1 MRTTV
6 RLLQKLQ
13 FLSAVFLSIV
23 FLSCGGGSST
33 QNPDPNPNPNPGVA
47 DATITVNPNPTFQTW
62 QAWRFTVRSPKLQ
75 TPSGCLTLANGIL
88 NAYMND
94 LVNDLGMNGMRLEQ
108 HRSQGLEAAANDNA
122 DPQQLNLAAFVP
134 GLESPLPNDPCGSLP
149 KVDVIPKLVVPY
161 RNLVISRTEPFEL
174 YVSFVY
180 GQFADQP
187 AWWQNNPQ
195 EAAEAAQAYVTWF
208 RQNFGFAPDWFTYN
222 EPNSGYFGSNQW
234 MGNFTV
240 ALGAK
245 FQSMGVATRI
255 EQPSSV
261 TPGSAVS
268 SFDNLVGVPGASSRV
283 GRLTFHGYDYSST
296 RWPSSSD
303 ISARNGVR
311 TRAQSLGIATG
322 MTEICCKSGW
332 DGDYANGLDL
342 VRDMYLNM
350 TEANISLWEP
360 LGIST
365 VCTAAG
371 CPVGAGSGQNLIN
384 FEPNLSTYYLNPHYW
399 VVRQFV
405 RYIRPGDVRLGTT
418 CTGCFDTADRGPR
431 LKAVAWRR
439 SGGRVTVNLINDSG
453 GAITVNVTGLP
464 SATYDIFK
472 LDPTLCVSSGGKNRC
487 TPQTEVRTV
496 NGATNITIPTNGVWT
511 IRQR

>member
-1 MRTTV
+1 
-6 RLLQKLQ
+6 
-13 FLSAVFLSIV
+13 
-23 FLSCGGGSST
+23 
-33 QNPDPNPNPNPGVA
+33 
-47 DATITVNPNPTFQTW
+47 
-62 QAWRFTVRSPKLQ
+62 
-75 TPSGCLTLANGIL
+75 
-88 NAYMND
+88 
-94 LVNDLGMNGMRLEQ
+94 
-108 HRSQGLEAAANDNA
+108 
-122 DPQQLNLAAFVP
+122 
-134 GLESPLPNDPCGSLP
+134 
-149 KVDVIPKLVVPY
+149 
-161 RNLVISRTEPFEL
+161 
-174 YVSFVY
+174 
-180 GQFADQP
+180 
-187 AWWQNNPQ
+187 
-195 EAAEAAQAYVTWF
+195 
-208 RQNFGFAPDWFTYN
+208 
-222 EPNSGYFGSNQW
+222 
-234 MGNFTV
+234 
-240 ALGAK
+240 
-245 FQSMGVATRI
+245 
-255 EQPSSV
+255 
-261 TPGSAVS
+261 
-268 SFDNLVGVPGASSRV
+268 
-283 GRLTFHGYDYSST
+283 
-296 RWPSSSD
+296 
-303 ISARNGVR
+303 
-311 TRAQSLGIATG
+311 

-418 CTGCFDTADRGPR
+418 CIGCFDTADRGPR